1 MPEYEVDTVSKEW
14 LQSELHSP
22 TKSLIVLDCRS
33 SNEFQE
39 GHIRSAVNFSIP
51 SLILKRLAT
60 GKIDVTST
68 IKSRDLKQRIQSA
81 YNTSWFILYNETIP
95 ITGATA
101 SSSSTTT
108 TNSKTTMTSQQQPHP
123 QQQQQQQQTT
133 ATSPSIA
140 SSRRSSPA
148 LTSYRRLTCT
158 SNDAT
163 INVLHRRLKQD
174 GCQVYWLKGILDLD
188 FFYFSKMHRERRN
201 RNVLKHVCEL
211 FESIYLSVVL
221 FYSATHRWRTHV
233 SGRVCV

>member
-14 LQSELHSP
+14 LQSELRAP
-22 TKSLIVLDCRS
+22 TKSLILLDCRS

-68 IKSRDLKQRIQSA
+68 IKSRDLKQRIQNA
-81 YNTSWFILYNETIP
+81 YNTSWFILYNETTP

-108 TNSKTTMTSQQQPHP
+108 TNSKTATASQPHP
-123 QQQQQQQQTT
+123 QQQQQTA

-174 GCQVYWLKGILDLD
+174 GCQVYWLKGMLNLD
-188 FFYFSKMHRERRN
+188 FFRIAPRTENARSGSGS
-201 RNVLKHVCEL
+201 VLKKKKTCL
-211 FESIYLSVVL
+211 RVL
-221 FYSATHRWRTHV
+221 
-233 SGRVCV
+233 